1 MTTLSAK
8 QETELQC
15 AILEYLVDKGFSASA
30 EALQREAGAACVK
43 ADKSTAL
50 LVKKWTSVV
59 RLQKK
64 VLDLEEKLSAL
75 ANTAAPAPQS
85 LAAQGVGVGSG
96 DCLPR
101 SPEVHALVTGFRS
114 GVTRVRFHPLFSLVV
129 ACSDDAS
136 IKVWDYESGQFE
148 RTLKGHTN
156 AVHDVVFDA
165 SGQLLASCS
174 ADLTIK
180 LWDFASY
187 DCTRTLFGHDHSVSA
202 VAFTPSAA
210 HLLSASRDKSIKV
223 WEVASGFCVQTLL
236 GHDEW
241 VRAIAVAPDGRAAY
255 SASSDHSVRAWSIDT
270 AGARSAAAGDWRGH
284 DHVVECIA
292 VNAVELPKL
301 ACDGGTRLVTKV
313 APGALVATGSRDNS
327 IRLWSTATGN
337 CEAVLDGHENWVRTL
352 VFHANGKFLLSG
364 ADDKSVRVWDL
375 ALGRCVKTIANAHKH
390 FVATLDYN
398 PRDPFLATS
407 GVDCE
412 LKLWRCR

>member
-1 MTTLSAK
+1 MSLTAK
-8 QETELQC
+8 QEAELNS
-15 AILEYLVDKGFSASA
+15 AIVEYLLEKGFKGAA
-30 EALQREAGAACVK
+30 EALQREAQCEAPSK
-43 ADKSTAL
+43 ATQL

-64 VLDLEEKLSAL
+64 VLDLEERL
-75 ANTAAPAPQS
+75 AQAAVAAPAANGAS
-85 LAAQGVGVGSG
+85 GGSGASGVAG

-101 SPEVHALVTGFRS
+101 TPEVHALVTGFRA
-114 GVTRVRFHPLFSLVV
+114 GVTRVRFHPRFSLVV

-156 AVHDVVFDA
+156 AVHDVAFDA
-165 SGQLLASCS
+165 AGLLLASCS
-174 ADLTIK
+174 ADLSIK
-180 LWDFASY
+180 LWDFGSY
-187 DCTRTLFGHDHSVSA
+187 DCTRTLYGHDHSVSA
-202 VAFTPSAA
+202 VAFTPSAS
-210 HLLSASRDKSIKV
+210 HLVSASRDKSLKI

-241 VRAIAVAPDGRAAY
+241 VRSVVVAPDGRAAY
-255 SASSDHSVRAWSIDT
+255 TGSSDHSVRAWALDT

-284 DHVVECIA
+284 DHVVECVA
-292 VNAVELPKL
+292 VNATELPKL
-301 ACDGGTRLVTKV
+301 ACDGGARIVAKV
-313 APGALVATGSRDNS
+313 PPGGLVASGSRDNS
-327 IRLWSTATGN
+327 IRLWNTATGN
-337 CEAVLDGHENWVRTL
+337 CEAVLEGHENWVRAL
-352 VFHANGKFLLSG
+352 VFHANGKFLLSA

-375 ALGRCVKTIANAHKH
+375 AQGRCVKTIANAHKH

-398 PRDPFLATS
+398 ARDPFLATS